1 MTNCTKHGIIK
12 LEKSP
17 REVGEIMVWREMSY
31 EVYTQTGQETEPEIW
46 DEIYEPTLEEWI
58 GWISE

>member
-1 MTNCTKHGIIK
+1 
-12 LEKSP
+12 
-17 REVGEIMVWREMSY
+17 MVWREMSY
-31 EVYTQTGQETEPEIW
+31 EVYTQTAQDTEPEVW

>member
-17 REVGEIMVWREMSY
+17 RRVGEIMVWREMSY
-31 EVYTQTGQETEPEIW
+31 EVYTQTGQETEPEVW

-58 GWISE
+58 GWITE

>member
-1 MTNCTKHGIIK
+1 M
-12 LEKSP
+12 
-17 REVGEIMVWREMSY
+17 MWREMSY

>member
-1 MTNCTKHGIIK
+1 
-12 LEKSP
+12 
-17 REVGEIMVWREMSY
+17 MVWREMSY
-31 EVYTQTGQETEPEIW
+31 EVYTQTDQETEPEVW

>member
-1 MTNCTKHGIIK
+1 M
-12 LEKSP
+12 LWE
-17 REVGEIMVWREMSY
+17 EMSY
-31 EVYTQTGQETEPEIW
+31 RKYVQDSNDFEPEVW